1 MRDELAGFIKFLEN
15 NDLVEF
21 DILGDGDAKFTNR
34 LKLQKYT
41 FLAER
46 YGMPLGYRYDMYLYG
61 PYSRGLTADYYSL
74 ARDTKSNTDS
84 LVALPA
90 RFRREDFLR
99 DVKDDP
105 GWLEVATTIIDRN
118 GRIRERAALAENVWH
133 MKSQFGR
140 RYIEEVLD
148 DLEGRRLVSF
158 DTVA

>member
-1 MRDELAGFIKFLEN
+1 MRDELAEFIKFLEN

-21 DILGDGDAKFTNR
+21 DVLGDGDAKFTNR

-74 ARDTKSNTDS
+74 ARDPKNNADS
-84 LVALPA
+84 PVALPDG
-90 RFRREDFLR
+90 FRREDFLR

-118 GRIRERAALAENVWH
+118 GRIRESAALAENVWH

-158 DTVA
+158 DTAA

>member
-1 MRDELAGFIKFLEN
+1 MRYELAEFIKFLEN

-21 DILGDGDAKFTNR
+21 DILGDGDVKFTNR

-74 ARDTKSNTDS
+74 ARDPKSNAGS
-84 LVALPA
+84 SVALPDG
-90 RFRREDFLR
+90 FRREDFLR

-148 DLEGRRLVSF
+148 DLEDRRLVSF
-158 DTVA
+158 DIAA